1 MNLHIFNICLH
12 SSFGQ
17 NAFNWTPVIF
27 FMSDHTNGEVLFLP
41 TLNEIE
47 ASGRKDGS
55 LKAHLLGDLAAAFLL
70 INFI

>member
-1 MNLHIFNICLH
+1 MLSIGLQLLFL
-12 SSFGQ
+12 
-17 NAFNWTPVIF
+17 
-27 FMSDHTNGEVLFLP
+27 MSDHTNGEVLFLP

-55 LKAHLLGDLAAAFLL
+55 LKAHLLGNIAAAFLL